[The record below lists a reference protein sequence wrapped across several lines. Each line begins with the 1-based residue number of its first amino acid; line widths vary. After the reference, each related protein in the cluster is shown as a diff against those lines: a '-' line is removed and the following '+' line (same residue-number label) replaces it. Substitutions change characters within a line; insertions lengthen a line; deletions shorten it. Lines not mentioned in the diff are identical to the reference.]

1 MGKSEPSSTSGR
13 RSEALGAEAGE
24 SLRSAIIAAAP
35 LIRRYLFGVCG
46 RWDEA
51 EDLAQEVLLKAWAKR
66 ESFDGQADARTWV
79 FAIARNHWVDQIRR
93 KRARPREEP
102 MLEEVVDVAASSSPP
117 RRAAWAELAEAI
129 EVALEKLPTDQREAL
144 ELRESEGLPF
154 HQIAELLQIPLPTV
168 KSRVRYALRKLAAE
182 LKPFYKE
189 LEA

>member
-1 MGKSEPSSTSGR
+1 MGKSEPSNTSGR
-13 RSEALGAEAGE
+13 RSGALGVEAGE
-24 SLRSAIIAAAP
+24 SLRSAIITAAP

-51 EDLAQEVLLKAWAKR
+51 GDLAQEVLLKAWAKR

-79 FAIARNHWVDQIRR
+79 FAIARNHWVDRIRR
-93 KRARPREEP
+93 KRARPREQP
-102 MLEEVVDVAASSSPP
+102 MLEEVVDPAASSSPP

-144 ELRESEGLPF
+144 ELRESDGLPF
-154 HQIAELLQIPLPTV
+154 HRIAELLQIPIPTV